1 VRLEIKQELDEPGF
15 FRQVRVG
22 NWIHT
27 FDYETGQGDWTW
39 RPDIKTLLSTS
50 ATTIASDAR
59 FSKLMDSAPTV
70 ELKTERKAILLERIA
85 ARHG

>member
-1 VRLEIKQELDEPGF
+1 VRLEINEEYDEYPF

-22 NWIHT
+22 NWVHT

-39 RPDIKTLLSTS
+39 RPETKTSSNTS

-70 ELKTERKAILLERIA
+70 ELKTERKATLLERIA
-85 ARHG
+85 ARRD